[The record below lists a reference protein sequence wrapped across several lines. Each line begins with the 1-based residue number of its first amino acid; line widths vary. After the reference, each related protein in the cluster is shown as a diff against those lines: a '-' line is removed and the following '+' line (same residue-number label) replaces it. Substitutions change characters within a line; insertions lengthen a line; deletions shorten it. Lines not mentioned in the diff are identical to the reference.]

1 MLPLLV
7 HLTHL
12 ATLAVAE
19 SSVTEVVES
28 ASHTGVVE
36 VISQPSAYP
45 DIKAQT
51 LHAPVE
57 RHL

>member
-1 MLPLLV
+1 M
-7 HLTHL
+7 HFTHF
-12 ATLAVAE
+12 ATFAVAE
-19 SSVTEVVES
+19 SSVIEVVES
-28 ASHTGVVE
+28 ASHTGEVE

-45 DIKAQT
+45 DIRAQT